1 MMAVSKKQARAMLEQ
16 GGQRVF
22 QQAEAEIYTR
32 AGTNDDGSPILDRQT
47 GAGMKTKVHQLLD
60 PRLDLTDRQRAAGNY
75 FGHLFQ
81 VVATG
86 GQGGAGFA
94 ERVDVTRTSG
104 GGVSEARL
112 HNVRCLQV
120 AMEALNAAESI
131 TYPKG
136 KPRPGRYQ
144 GQHKP
149 IRPFQLLQMV
159 CVNQRTLSHVAIA
172 YDWTR
177 AEIKDGKIGKRV
189 VPDRQRKHLAAA
201 LRETLERMVERWDY
215 TDHSIP
221 NENSKLCVR
230 F

>member
-1 MMAVSKKQARAMLEQ
+1 MAVSKKQAQEQ
-16 GGQRVF
+16 LQAGGQRVF

-32 AGTNDDGSPILDRQT
+32 HGYNDDGSPALERQT

-60 PRLDLTDRQRAAGNY
+60 PRLDLTDAQRAAGNY
-75 FGHLFQ
+75 FGHLYQ

-86 GQGGAGFA
+86 GGGGAGIA

-104 GGVSEARL
+104 SGVAEARL
-112 HNVRCLQV
+112 NNVRCLRV
-120 AMEALNAAESI
+120 AMEALTVAPSI

-136 KPRPGRYQ
+136 TPRPGRYQ

-149 IRPFQLLQMV
+149 IRPFQLLHMV
-159 CVNQRTLSHVAIA
+159 CVNQRTLSQVAIA

-177 AEIKDGKIGKRV
+177 AEINSGKVGKRV

-201 LRETLERMVERWDY
+201 LRDTLEQLSDKWVANGYGALFELGSV
-215 TDHSIP
+215 H
-221 NENSKLCVR
+221 VR
-230 F
+230 